1 MMRRFNP
8 FYLIVSITIIGFLPF
23 LFIFVDRIIMKMNIN
38 TEFFFFLEASIF
50 FIGALSVVLF
60 VIFLTLK

>member
-1 MMRRFNP
+1 MRRFNP

>member
-1 MMRRFNP
+1 MRRINP
-8 FYLIVSITIIGFLPF
+8 FYLIVSIAIIGFLPF
-23 LFIFVDRIIMKMNIN
+23 LFIFIDRIIMRTDIN
-38 TEFFFFLEASIF
+38 TEFFFFLETSIF